1 MRALVLGGGGVA
13 GIAWELGVLLGIRDA
28 QPEVGSA
35 MLEAELVI
43 GTSAGAAVAAQ
54 IMSGVELQALYDA
67 QLCAETAEIE
77 IDVDTEMLAAS
88 YERAVRGA
96 ASTQEARRLLGELA
110 LTTNTVSEAQRRTAI
125 AARLPSKAWPDR
137 RLTVTAVDTAS
148 GDLMT
153 FTSASGVAL
162 TDAVAASC
170 SVPGVW
176 PPVTIG
182 ARRYMDGGVR
192 SSTNVDLA
200 VGCDRILV
208 LLPSLPGA
216 PSLLGD
222 LGAHVV
228 PPRGAD
234 VFFVRANLRSIA
246 AFGRN
251 ALSPATRAAAAR
263 AGRAV
268 GRVKAAQVAQFWTR

>member
-1 MRALVLGGGGVA
+1 MKALVLGGGGVA
-13 GIAWELGVLLGIRDA
+13 GIAWELGVLLGVGDA
-28 QPEVGSA
+28 QPDVVSA
-35 MLEAELVI
+35 ILEAELVI

-54 IMSGVELQALYDA
+54 ITSGVELQELYDA
-67 QLCAETAEIE
+67 QLRAETAEIE
-77 IDVDTEMLAAS
+77 VDLDTEVLAAS
-88 YERAVRGA
+88 YESAVRGA
-96 ASTQEARRLLGELA
+96 ASTQEARRRLGELA
-110 LTTNTVSEAQRRTAI
+110 LTTNTVSEAQRRIAI
-125 AARLPSKAWPDR
+125 AARLPSEVWPER

-200 VGCDRILV
+200 VGCDRVLV

-222 LGAHVV
+222 LGAQVV

-234 VFFVRANLRSIA
+234 VLLVRANLRSMA

-251 ALSPATRAAAAR
+251 ALSPATRAASAR

-268 GRVKAAQVAQFWTR
+268 GRAKAAQVAQFWTP

>member
-1 MRALVLGGGGVA
+1 MKALVLGGGGVA
-13 GIAWELGVLLGIRDA
+13 GIAWELGVLLGVGDA
-28 QPEVGSA
+28 QPDVVSA
-35 MLEAELVI
+35 ILEAELVI

-54 IMSGVELQALYDA
+54 ITSGVELQELYDA
-67 QLCAETAEIE
+67 QLRAETAEIE
-77 IDVDTEMLAAS
+77 VDLDIEVLAAS
-88 YERAVRGA
+88 YESAVRGA
-96 ASTQEARRLLGELA
+96 ASTQEARRRLGELA
-110 LTTNTVSEAQRRTAI
+110 LTTNTVSEAQRRIAI
-125 AARLPSKAWPDR
+125 AARLPSEVWPER

-222 LGAHVV
+222 LGAQVA

-234 VFFVRANLRSIA
+234 VLLVRANLRSMA

-251 ALSPATRAAAAR
+251 ALSPATRAASAR

-268 GRVKAAQVAQFWTR
+268 GRAKAAQVAQFWTP